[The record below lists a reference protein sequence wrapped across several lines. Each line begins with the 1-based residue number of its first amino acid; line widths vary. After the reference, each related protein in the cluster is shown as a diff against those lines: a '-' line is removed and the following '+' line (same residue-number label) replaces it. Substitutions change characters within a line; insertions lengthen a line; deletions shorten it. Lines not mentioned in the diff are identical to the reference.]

1 MIELDEADVPDGVIA
16 TILTVYEEAILK
28 PVIVPGEDVIPV
40 ATILEPDVGVAVIV
54 YDETVPTGGTKLI
67 DAVVVVTAF
76 TLKNCGGFGSVRID
90 IEEDDGDVP
99 VALVAVIVIVYVI
112 LLVKPVREYGEVVM
126 PVFVILILS
135 DAVAFNVYEVT
146 VPPSSVKLID
156 ALLLVTLLELNPLGA
171 GGTVT
176 TCMLE
181 EAGDVPYAV
190 IVLIVIVY
198 VMLDVNPVSE

>member
-1 MIELDEADVPDGVIA
+1 MVAFVAKTLELATFVGGDANVTTVRELDEADVPDGVIA

-90 IEEDDGDVP
+90 IEEDDADVP
-99 VALVAVIVIVYVI
+99 VAFIATMVIVYVV
-112 LLVKPVREYGEVVM
+112 LFVNPVRAYGEVVI
-126 PVFVILILS
+126 PVFVITTPAEVV
-135 DAVAFNVYEVT
+135 AVNV
-146 VPPSSVKLID
+146 
-156 ALLLVTLLELNPLGA
+156 
-171 GGTVT
+171 
-176 TCMLE
+176 
-181 EAGDVPYAV
+181 
-190 IVLIVIVY
+190 
-198 VMLDVNPVSE
+198 